1 MNLLRLR
8 FTHPD
13 NLADSEI
20 LMAASDLRSD
30 HYRLRPQD
38 VAQIVEAVRRRHDL
52 TAAEIATL
60 TGYPLRTVFRILR
73 QR

>member
-13 NLADSEI
+13 NLSDSEV

-38 VAQIVEAVRRRHDL
+38 VTRIVEAVRRRHDL
-52 TAAEIATL
+52 TAGEIATL
-60 TGYPLRTVFRILR
+60 TGYPLRTVFRIL